1 MSERRRTQLKILHTA
16 DWHIGQFK
24 GPVVDGVNLRSQ
36 DTVKCLEYMV
46 QVAIEEK
53 PDIVCVSGDIFHQ
66 EQVGPVR
73 YSDEMITATNII
85 TSLAHFSKYVI
96 VMRGTPNHDGAA
108 QFRVLERMLLNIRN
122 VDVVTEPGVIKTPWA
137 DIACLPGFDKQEFR
151 AKFPGLSADEE
162 NLAWTKYISDMV
174 FALRAECEKTPI
186 LMAHYTV
193 PGCNMES
200 GQTSFFTNFEPVIP
214 REALMAA
221 RYEAVLLGHIHRPQI
236 IEGFD
241 NVFYSGAIN
250 AMNFNDEGQD
260 RGFWIHE
267 FNEKGTLV
275 KGHRYTTPYRQFHTI
290 TWDPDEVGDY
300 IREGA
305 MYLHRTGISEDVA
318 DKIVRVRY
326 SCTSEQKK
334 ALNIPLLQKNLYE
347 LGAFYVADIE
357 AESTIDI
364 TNRGLLSE
372 ESDPRLNLKK
382 WLEEKT
388 FKNPDKIVE
397 LAEPIIAEA
406 MKQSTTAEIHGVFKP
421 VSISVRNYR
430 NYKEESF
437 DFSDISFCT
446 INGVNGAGKSSL
458 FMDAIVDCLFEET
471 REGDCKAWIRGTED
485 ARSGSIEF
493 IFDIGEKR
501 FRVVRTRTKSGKP
514 TLNLSQYQEESADW
528 MNLSK
533 ERIVDT
539 QAEIEKLLGM
549 DSMTFRSCALIMQ
562 DQYGLFLQAK
572 KDERIAILGNLL
584 GLGIYGV
591 MELDSKKK
599 LSEQRKEL
607 ASKKEAVRI
616 KTDFIK
622 SKGDPES
629 ELQKAEEDIQQL
641 NKDIEDL
648 SDTQG
653 QLLNKHAQIAKAE
666 QECRK
671 ASEEL
676 DDCHKRRRSISD
688 EISSKT
694 QILENCNAALE
705 SANEVREKAA
715 EYKQLSEQIIELEK
729 DVLNHDNA
737 KRNLA
742 GYNADI
748 QNCQNIINDAK
759 RRNND
764 IANLIEQ
771 LKAELPDNLE
781 EKLTELA
788 QARTQCEELQEKRH
802 LASVAE
808 QELQQIRATYS
819 QRISEAENRRKYRL
833 DRISEIRQQEEF
845 MKNSGCPDIDRA
857 SCRFLAKAIDDV
869 KSLPEEADHLEKC
882 EEEIAAL
889 RIKRDEEISKKQDE
903 ICIIGYDAER
913 LDLLIRK
920 ARALV
925 KYENLKKDA
934 EKKKLEIAR
943 LETEKNTNSKT
954 IGQYEEILLELN
966 IKAQKATDIVDA
978 LSDSVIK
985 HDDAVCKRNSVAH
998 FADQEKELPVYEERK
1013 QHIDKRLTEL
1023 YQERSKEDADELVLY
1038 NNLREAEIKLEELR
1052 KDIEGS
1058 EALEE
1063 VERRLKSTKE
1073 TLEKAQIQKGVLTQR
1088 VEDVEAMRSEIA
1100 LLNKGIAVAA
1110 EKADCYEALKQAFS
1124 QDGVPHQIIRNII
1137 PHITDTTNNILGQ
1150 MTGGTMGVEFVMER
1164 TVKGKDGDKATLD
1177 VLINEYGKTTLPYA
1191 SKSGGEKVK
1200 ASLAVILALSEIKAT
1215 AAGIQLGM
1223 LFIDEPPFLDDE
1235 GAQAYVDALETIRD
1249 RYSDVKIMAITH
1261 DDAMKARFGQA
1272 VTVIKTDDG
1281 SKVIY

>member
-1 MSERRRTQLKILHTA
+1 MKILHTA

-46 QVAIEEK
+46 DVAIKER
-53 PDIVCVSGDIFHQ
+53 PDIVCISGDIFHQ
-66 EQVGPVR
+66 EQIGPVR
-73 YSDEMITATNII
+73 YSDEMIHATNII
-85 TSLAHFSKYVI
+85 TSLAHFAGYVI
-96 VMRGTPNHDGAA
+96 VMRGTPNHDGSG
-108 QFRVLERMLLNIRN
+108 QFRVLKRMLLNVNN
-122 VDVVTEPGVIKTPWA
+122 VCVVTEPFVIKTKYA
-137 DIACLPGFDKQEFR
+137 DIACIPGFDKQEFR

-214 REALMAA
+214 REALIAA

-275 KGHRYTTPYRQFHTI
+275 KGHRYTTPYRQFRTI

-305 MYLHRTGISEDVA
+305 MYLHRTGISEDVT

-430 NYKEESF
+430 NYKEENF

-533 ERIVDT
+533 ERIIDT

-653 QLLNKHAQIAKAE
+653 QLLNKHAQIEKAE

-966 IKAQKATDIVDA
+966 IKAQKATDIVAA

-1023 YQERSKEDADELVLY
+1023 YQERSKEDANELVLH

>member
-1 MSERRRTQLKILHTA
+1 MKILHTA

-46 QVAIEEK
+46 DVAIKER
-53 PDIVCVSGDIFHQ
+53 PDIVCISGDIFHQ
-66 EQVGPVR
+66 EQIGPVR
-73 YSDEMITATNII
+73 YSDEMIHATNII
-85 TSLAHFSKYVI
+85 TSLAHFAGYVI
-96 VMRGTPNHDGAA
+96 VMRGTPNHDGSG
-108 QFRVLERMLLNIRN
+108 QFRVLKRMLLNVNN
-122 VDVVTEPGVIKTPWA
+122 VCVVTEPFVIKTKYA
-137 DIACLPGFDKQEFR
+137 DIACIPGFDKQEFR

-214 REALMAA
+214 REALIAA

-275 KGHRYTTPYRQFHTI
+275 KGHRYTTPYRQFRTI

-305 MYLHRTGISEDVA
+305 MYLHRTGISEDVT

-430 NYKEESF
+430 NYKEENF

-514 TLNLSQYQEESADW
+514 TLNLSQYQKESADW

-533 ERIVDT
+533 ERIIDT

-653 QLLNKHAQIAKAE
+653 QLLNKHAQIEKAE

-771 LKAELPDNLE
+771 LKVELPDNLE

-802 LASVAE
+802 LTSVAE

-913 LDLLIRK
+913 LELLIRK

-966 IKAQKATDIVDA
+966 IKAQKATDIVAA

-1023 YQERSKEDADELVLY
+1023 YQERSKEDANELVLH

>member
-1 MSERRRTQLKILHTA
+1 MKILHTA

-46 QVAIEEK
+46 DVAIKER
-53 PDIVCVSGDIFHQ
+53 PDIVCISGDIFHQ
-66 EQVGPVR
+66 EQIGPVR
-73 YSDEMITATNII
+73 YSDEMIHATNII
-85 TSLAHFSKYVI
+85 TSLAHFAGYVI
-96 VMRGTPNHDGAA
+96 VMRGTPNHDGSG
-108 QFRVLERMLLNIRN
+108 QFRVLKRMLLNVNN
-122 VDVVTEPGVIKTPWA
+122 VCVVTEPFVIKTKYA
-137 DIACLPGFDKQEFR
+137 DIACIPGFDKQEFR

-214 REALMAA
+214 REALIAA

-275 KGHRYTTPYRQFHTI
+275 KGHRYTTPYRQFRTI

-305 MYLHRTGISEDVA
+305 MYLHRTGISEDVT

-430 NYKEESF
+430 NYKEENF

-514 TLNLSQYQEESADW
+514 TLNLSQYQKESADW

-533 ERIVDT
+533 ERIIDT

-653 QLLNKHAQIAKAE
+653 QLLNKHAQIEKAE

-802 LASVAE
+802 LTSVAE

-845 MKNSGCPDIDRA
+845 MKNSGCPNIDRA

-913 LDLLIRK
+913 LELLIRK

-966 IKAQKATDIVDA
+966 IKAQKATDIVAA

-1023 YQERSKEDADELVLY
+1023 YQERSKEDANELVLH

>member
-1 MSERRRTQLKILHTA
+1 MKILHTA

-214 REALMAA
+214 REALIAA

-305 MYLHRTGISEDVA
+305 MYLHRTGISEDVT

-430 NYKEESF
+430 NYKEENF

-533 ERIVDT
+533 ERIIDT

-788 QARTQCEELQEKRH
+788 QARTQCEDLQEKRH

-882 EEEIAAL
+882 EEEIVAL
-889 RIKRDEEISKKQDE
+889 RTKRDEEISKKQDE

-966 IKAQKATDIVDA
+966 IKAQKATDIVAA

-1023 YQERSKEDADELVLY
+1023 YQERSKEDANELVLH

-1088 VEDVEAMRSEIA
+1088 VEDVEALRSEIA

>member
-1 MSERRRTQLKILHTA
+1 MKILHTA

-24 GPVVDGVNLRSQ
+24 GPVVDGVNLRLQ

-46 QVAIEEK
+46 EVAQKEK
-53 PDIVCVSGDIFHQ
+53 PDIVCISGDIFHQ
-66 EQVGPVR
+66 EQIGPVR
-73 YSDEMITATNII
+73 YSDEMIHATNII
-85 TSLAHFSKYVI
+85 TSLAHFAGYVI
-96 VMRGTPNHDGAA
+96 VMRGTPNHDGSG
-108 QFRVLERMLLNIRN
+108 QFRVLKRMLLNVNN
-122 VDVVTEPGVIKTPWA
+122 VCVVTEPFVIKTKYA
-137 DIACLPGFDKQEFR
+137 DIACIPGFDKQEFR

-221 RYEAVLLGHIHRPQI
+221 RYEVVLLGHIHRPQI

-250 AMNFNDEGQD
+250 AMNFNDEGQE

-305 MYLHRTGISEDVA
+305 MYLHRTGISEEVT

-533 ERIVDT
+533 ERIIDT

-653 QLLNKHAQIAKAE
+653 QLLNKHAQIEKAE

-748 QNCQNIINDAK
+748 QSCQNIINDAK

-802 LASVAE
+802 LTSVAE

-913 LDLLIRK
+913 LELLIRK

-966 IKAQKATDIVDA
+966 IKAQKATDIVAA

-1023 YQERSKEDADELVLY
+1023 YQERSKEDANELVLH

>member
-1 MSERRRTQLKILHTA
+1 MKILHTA

-46 QVAIEEK
+46 DVAIKER
-53 PDIVCVSGDIFHQ
+53 PDIVCISGDIFHQ
-66 EQVGPVR
+66 EQIGPVR
-73 YSDEMITATNII
+73 YSDEMIHATNII
-85 TSLAHFSKYVI
+85 TSLAHFAGYVI
-96 VMRGTPNHDGAA
+96 VMRGTPNHDGSG
-108 QFRVLERMLLNIRN
+108 QFRVLKRMLLNVNN
-122 VDVVTEPGVIKTPWA
+122 VCVVTEPFVIKTKYA
-137 DIACLPGFDKQEFR
+137 DIACIPGFDKQEFR

-214 REALMAA
+214 REALIAA

-275 KGHRYTTPYRQFHTI
+275 KGHRYTTPYRQFRTI

-305 MYLHRTGISEDVA
+305 MYLHRTGISEDVT

-430 NYKEESF
+430 NYKEENF
-437 DFSDISFCT
+437 DFSDISFCA

-514 TLNLSQYQEESADW
+514 TLNLSQYQKESADW

-533 ERIVDT
+533 ERIIDT

-653 QLLNKHAQIAKAE
+653 QLLNKHAQIEKAE

-802 LASVAE
+802 LTSVAE

-913 LDLLIRK
+913 LELLIRK

-966 IKAQKATDIVDA
+966 IKAQKATDIVAA

-1023 YQERSKEDADELVLY
+1023 YQERSKEDANELVLH

-1124 QDGVPHQIIRNII
+1124 QDGVPHQIIKNII

>member
-1 MSERRRTQLKILHTA
+1 MKILHTA

-46 QVAIEEK
+46 DVAIKER
-53 PDIVCVSGDIFHQ
+53 PDIVCISGDIFHQ
-66 EQVGPVR
+66 EQIGPVR
-73 YSDEMITATNII
+73 YSDEMIHATNII
-85 TSLAHFSKYVI
+85 TSLAHFAGYVI
-96 VMRGTPNHDGAA
+96 VMRGTPNHDGSG
-108 QFRVLERMLLNIRN
+108 QFRVLKRMLLNVNN
-122 VDVVTEPGVIKTPWA
+122 VCVVTEPFVIKTKYA
-137 DIACLPGFDKQEFR
+137 DIACIPGFDKQEFR

-214 REALMAA
+214 REALIAA

-275 KGHRYTTPYRQFHTI
+275 KGHRYTTPYRQFRTI

-305 MYLHRTGISEDVA
+305 MYLHRTGISEDVT

-430 NYKEESF
+430 NYKEENF

-514 TLNLSQYQEESADW
+514 TLNLSQYQKESADW

-533 ERIVDT
+533 ERIIDT

-653 QLLNKHAQIAKAE
+653 QLLNKHAQIEKAE

-802 LASVAE
+802 LTSVAE

-833 DRISEIRQQEEF
+833 DRIFEIRQQEEF

-913 LDLLIRK
+913 LELLIRK

-966 IKAQKATDIVDA
+966 IKAQKATDIVAA

-1023 YQERSKEDADELVLY
+1023 YQERSKEDANELVLH